1 MKLKLI
7 VIASA
12 AYFALNLG
20 LGQFLG
26 GSAAYAV
33 SVSSATTEVP
43 GGTIS
48 TPGSESK
55 GNPIPPATRS
65 SEIDQGYVIVVPP
78 AEGTEVP
85 PPPPPLQDDVRTWRR

>member
-33 SVSSATTEVP
+33 SVSSDTNGVP
-43 GGTIS
+43 GGTFS
-48 TPGSESK
+48 TAGSQSK
-55 GNPIPPATRS
+55 ANPIPPERRS
-65 SEIDQGYVIVVPP
+65 SEIIVEQGSATVMTPDM
-78 AEGTEVP
+78 P
-85 PPPPPLQDDVRTWRR
+85 PPPPTPLPVPQ

>member
-20 LGQFLG
+20 LGQFHG

-55 GNPIPPATRS
+55 ANPISPERMA
-65 SEIDQGYVIVVPP
+65 SEIIIEQGSTTVMTPEI
-78 AEGTEVP
+78 
-85 PPPPPLQDDVRTWRR
+85 PPPLAAPPLPVPQ